1 VEISDMGRGLTR
13 KVVDEIEKLAET
25 ARRELP
31 LRVLQNVLDKTGY
44 LAALVKLPE
53 QEKRESLQHLNGF
66 ADRLK
71 RYEAATHGPSLRGF
85 LEEFR
90 LELESGEEGALDVDP
105 DSGPELV
112 KILTV
117 HAAKGLEFKHVFVV
131 SLVDQRFPTRAR
143 GEAIPLPDGLVQE
156 RLPEGDLHLEEERR
170 LFYVALT
177 RAKDS
182 LTLSGATHYG
192 GTRAKKPSA
201 FLKEAGMEV
210 PALTLELSDELKR
223 LSLPDMDAVEEP
235 LTKLYPLKRR
245 FSFTQLAAFRKC
257 PLQYKFAHVYRIPIL
272 GSHQKSFGQSVHLTF
287 QKILELHKLRSGSV
301 QTSLFGGADAS
312 GSGFI
317 SPGGFRVTEE
327 EAKALYDECWIDEW
341 YPDRA
346 KHDEYRVEGLK
357 AIKHFW
363 KECAAN
369 APDVLEIEK
378 DFTLLLGQHS
388 IKGKVDRVDRG
399 AGKEG
404 VRVFDYKT
412 GRAKE
417 TLETEDKEQLW
428 LYQVALEE
436 RGLTVE
442 RLAYVFVLDWK
453 EVEVEPLKDK
463 KREEFLEKL
472 TKRMDDILASEFQP
486 TPEPFTCKYCDFKN
500 ICEYKKV

>member
-1 VEISDMGRGLTR
+1 
-13 KVVDEIEKLAET
+13 
-25 ARRELP
+25 
-31 LRVLQNVLDKTGY
+31 
-44 LAALVKLPE
+44 
-53 QEKRESLQHLNGF
+53 
-66 ADRLK
+66 
-71 RYEAATHGPSLRGF
+71 
-85 LEEFR
+85 
-90 LELESGEEGALDVDP
+90 
-105 DSGPELV
+105 
-112 KILTV
+112 
-117 HAAKGLEFKHVFVV
+117 
-131 SLVDQRFPTRAR
+131 
-143 GEAIPLPDGLVQE
+143 
-156 RLPEGDLHLEEERR
+156 
-170 LFYVALT
+170 
-177 RAKDS
+177 
-182 LTLSGATHYG
+182 
-192 GTRAKKPSA
+192 
-201 FLKEAGMEV
+201 
-210 PALTLELSDELKR
+210 
-223 LSLPDMDAVEEP
+223 
-235 LTKLYPLKRR
+235 
-245 FSFTQLAAFRKC
+245 
-257 PLQYKFAHVYRIPIL
+257 
-272 GSHQKSFGQSVHLTF
+272 
-287 QKILELHKLRSGSV
+287 
-301 QTSLFGGADAS
+301 
-312 GSGFI
+312 
-317 SPGGFRVTEE
+317 
-327 EAKALYDECWIDEW
+327 
-341 YPDRA
+341 
-346 KHDEYRVEGLK
+346 VEGLK